1 VTGLLVRF
9 AKRKAAWETPDP
21 AKIREVEFK
30 DKNGQYDLR
39 PSMYDVAE
47 EQIVQAFAE
56 HAAAAPIDPPGSA
69 LGIDFSGV
77 RFKVEAE
84 LGSDKFSFTRDRHRE
99 VVLSSTSE
107 LDEVIELACREFEK
121 RRRDIAKASVFKY
134 VSERLAAN
142 DKEWTDLLES
152 PDAKGWLKTLATKRK
167 TVAK

>member
-1 VTGLLVRF
+1 MTGLVVRF
-9 AKRKAAWETPDP
+9 AKRKAAWENPD
-21 AKIREVEFK
+21 AATIREVEFK

-39 PSMYDVAE
+39 PSTYAVSE

-69 LGIDFSGV
+69 LGIDLSGV

-84 LGSDKFSFTRDRHRE
+84 LGSNKFSFTRDRHRE
-99 VVLSSTSE
+99 VVLSSTAE
-107 LDEVIELACREFEK
+107 LDEIIELACREFK
-121 RRRDIAKASVFKY
+121 RRRRDITKASVYKY
-134 VSERLAAN
+134 VSDRLAAN

-167 TVAK
+167 TAAK